1 MSQPEALGRR
11 LKTESP
17 VYLAVLVAAS
27 TVREP

>member
-17 VYLAVLVAAS
+17 VYRAVLVWETTAP
-27 TVREP
+27 EP